1 VSQASSPGASSVAG
15 KTRAHGP
22 ASPDAGGDEG
32 GGRSPRSYGSGA
44 RILSIGI
51 ASTGLLTFAYFS
63 IASHVLGEESAQRL
77 DVLWSVM
84 FVVISVIYRPIEQLL
99 SRTIADRRAR
109 GQAQHPL
116 RVPIAIQA
124 GFALVFLTVAL
135 ALHEEL
141 VNHVFDGY
149 SALYDVLVVGTLAY
163 AASYFARGWLA
174 GHKYFALYGG
184 LVLMESVSRIC
195 FALAAALGI
204 TSGQTAVALGI
215 AAAPF
220 VSLVVVPAAFARR
233 GNERHGPESSPPA
246 SGTTAPTIDETD
258 VALGSAP
265 ITVDEADAALAGP
278 GAEGVQETAAH
289 DEGDLSLRRGAG
301 FALAVSGIMLSEQTI
316 LNAAVLTVD
325 ATSSNRALA
334 GIVFN
339 VLLIARAP
347 LQLFQA
353 IQTSLLP
360 HLTGLEATEG
370 HEAFAR
376 AIRVT
381 VRAIAAF
388 AAAVAL
394 GLLAIGPFVMAHL
407 FGQHF
412 AYNRFGLALI
422 GLGMG
427 MHLTSGAL
435 NQAVL
440 ARDQART
447 AAMCWAV
454 AAVVFVAWM
463 LTPLVSE
470 ELLRTEIGYL
480 GAASLLALMLGAVY
494 RRGAARPQSAPAARA
509 IAR

>member
-1 VSQASSPGASSVAG
+1 LSAS
-15 KTRAHGP
+15 
-22 ASPDAGGDEG
+22 EG
-32 GGRSPRSYGSGA
+32 RSYGSGA
-44 RILSIGI
+44 RLLSIGI
-51 ASTGLLTFAYFS
+51 ASTGVLTFAYFS
-63 IASHVLGEESAQRL
+63 IASHVLSEEAAKRVDL
-77 DVLWSVM
+77 LWSIM
-84 FVVISVIYRPIEQLL
+84 FVIISVIYRPIEQLL
-99 SRTIADRRAR
+99 SHTIADRRAR
-109 GQAQHPL
+109 GHVQHSV

-124 GFALVFLTVAL
+124 GFALVFLVVAL
-135 ALHEEL
+135 ALREEL
-141 VNHVFDGY
+141 IDNVFGHY
-149 SALYDVLVVGTLAY
+149 SAMYYVLVVGTLAY

-174 GHKYFALYGG
+174 GHEYFGLFGA
-184 LVLMESVSRIC
+184 LVLMESVSRLC

-220 VSLVVVPAAFARR
+220 VSLVVVPAAFAKIEAPP
-233 GNERHGPESSPPA
+233 GPHGAPEM
-246 SGTTAPTIDETD
+246 EE
-258 VALGSAP
+258 L
-265 ITVDEADAALAGP
+265 DAALAGVG
-278 GAEGVQETAAH
+278 GALSKGVEEAIAA
-289 DEGDLSLRRGAG
+289 DELSLRRGSS
-301 FALAVSGIMLSEQTI
+301 FAFAVSGVMLSEQTL

-325 ATSSNRALA
+325 ITSVNVALA

-381 VRAIAAF
+381 VLAIAAF

-394 GLLAIGPFVMAHL
+394 GLLAVGPPVMKAL
-407 FGQHF
+407 FGQSF
-412 AYNRFGLALI
+412 AYGRVGLTLI

-427 MHLTSGAL
+427 MHLASGAL
-435 NQAVL
+435 NQAAL
-440 ARDQART
+440 ARNQART
-447 AAMCWAV
+447 AATCWIV
-454 AAVVFVAWM
+454 AAVVFVVWM
-463 LTPLVSE
+463 LTPLVGE

-480 GAASLLALMLGAVY
+480 GATSLLALTLGVVY
-494 RRGAARPQSAPAARA
+494 RRGTPAHQSAATASA